1 MALNPRKRRPSAP
14 LQAPSHDRE
23 VTGDDSATHQN
34 PSRTIRLNETTNHYK
49 TGIMA
54 LPTELLIQIIGYTLT
69 KPRPITLHR
78 PHEYRWAKEL
88 NSLQLMYNKRFKRT
102 RKSDLLKIL
111 LVCHEFYFAGLEAY
125 YGGNVFHFDSPLDFR
140 DTFIKT
146 LSDRHKAC
154 IKHVV
159 IDWEWYHSDVRSS
172 TAARKYYPKQPFAVA
187 SDLLE
192 DFHELQSATV
202 NVWMRQEPVFLAAAS
217 KANIGK
223 SQIREMVLAVWPSM
237 ASKLEFVFPKSWGRL
252 ADM

>member
-1 MALNPRKRRPSAP
+1 MALNPRKRKLSSS
-14 LQAPSHDRE
+14 LQAASHDRK
-23 VTGDDSATHQN
+23 VAGDDTVTLQDHKE
-34 PSRTIRLNETTNHYK
+34 TIASEETIYRPK
-49 TGIMA
+49 PGIIA

-69 KPRPITLHR
+69 KPHPITLHR

-88 NSLQLMYNKRFKRT
+88 NSLQPMYNKRFRRT

-111 LVCHEFYFAGLEAY
+111 LVCREFYFAGLEAY

-154 IKHVV
+154 IKRVV
-159 IDWEWYHSDVRSS
+159 IDWEWYRFDIRSLS
-172 TAARKYYPKQPFAVA
+172 AERKYHPKQPFAVA

-192 DFHELQSATV
+192 EFPELQSATV
-202 NVWMRQEPVFLAAAS
+202 EVWMRQEPVFLAAAS
-217 KANIGK
+217 KANVAK
-223 SQIREMVLAVWPSM
+223 AQIRELVLSVWPSM
-237 ASKLEFVFPKSWGRL
+237 ASKLEVAFPKSWGRL